1 MNKFNAIA
9 ILGCQKMF
17 GSEDKFPESI
27 EEIEKEIEEL
37 EKVEVEIEEEPKK
50 KRRAEY
56 APTEKSFRLA
66 SILWGFLVMFLYF
79 FVLNILIMLKMGVD
93 VSGELSGE
101 LMNMIY
107 TVLLTQL
114 LFSNTIVAAITNNVD
129 IFIGGQGTLVSI
141 TIILV
146 AVYQGFFYMTIG
158 TSDMY
163 VVLILVG
170 LVPYM
175 LAGIV
180 AGRINRDPGYGFIAG
195 VLVWILSLILGLVV
209 VISGVIG
216 STISLIDAATEIIS
230 CGWLSAIFISVF
242 GALGGASGE

>member
-17 GSEDKFPESI
+17 GSEDEFPESI

-56 APTEKSFRLA
+56 APREKSFRLA
-66 SILWGFLVMFLYF
+66 SVLWGFLVMFLYF
-79 FVLNILIMLKMGVD
+79 FVLNISIMLKMGVD
-93 VSGELSGE
+93 VSGEL
-101 LMNMIY
+101 MNTIY

-114 LFSNTIVAAITNNVD
+114 LFPNTIIATITNNMD

-170 LVPYM
+170 LIPYEKK
-175 LAGIV
+175 LK
-180 AGRINRDPGYGFIAG
+180 RD
-195 VLVWILSLILGLVV
+195 
-209 VISGVIG
+209 
-216 STISLIDAATEIIS
+216 
-230 CGWLSAIFISVF
+230 
-242 GALGGASGE
+242 

>member
-17 GSEDKFPESI
+17 GSEDEFPESI

-93 VSGELSGE
+93 VSGE

-175 LAGIV
+175 LAGII

-209 VISGVIG
+209 IISGVTG
-216 STISLIDAATEIIS
+216 STISLIDATTEIIS

-242 GALGGASGE
+242 GALGGAGGE

>member
-17 GSEDKFPESI
+17 GSEDEFPESI

-56 APTEKSFRLA
+56 APREKSFRLA
-66 SILWGFLVMFLYF
+66 SVLWGFLVMFLYF
-79 FVLNILIMLKMGVD
+79 FVLNISIMLKMGVD
-93 VSGELSGE
+93 VSGEL
-101 LMNMIY
+101 MNTIY

-114 LFSNTIVAAITNNVD
+114 LFPNTIIATITNNMD

-170 LVPYM
+170 LIPYM

-195 VLVWILSLILGLVV
+195 VLVWLLSLILGLVV
-209 VISGVIG
+209 VISGVTG
-216 STISLIDAATEIIS
+216 LPISLIDVATEIIS

-242 GALGGASGE
+242 GALGGAGGE